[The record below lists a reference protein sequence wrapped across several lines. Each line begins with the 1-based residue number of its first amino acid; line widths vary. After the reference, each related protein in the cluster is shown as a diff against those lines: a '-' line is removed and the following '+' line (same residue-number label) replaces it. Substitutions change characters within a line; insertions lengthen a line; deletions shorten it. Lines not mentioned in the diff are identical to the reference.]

1 MLAANAAH
9 HSVVLVGC
17 HRQDNSREHMNNRR
31 SIFRSALALMAA
43 MICFDV
49 TPALANGPALQR
61 ITMATFTSAD
71 LAGVERDYARWLGY
85 QVRERGV
92 VSPEL
97 AKAWGRIGL
106 PGFRIRQDGRP
117 HSFQIASNVFAIV
130 FKNLH
135 NSAHIGGRGVTGD
148 QALNQLFDHKRRSV
162 VVIKKGVQRCLETCN
177 AICASRNHHV

>member
-9 HSVVLVGC
+9 HNVVLVGC

-97 AKAWGRIGL
+97 AKAWGAPGAAGKRYLLLSSEPSPDVFVRVIEGKAAPADLLPLTTWGWNGIEIIIGESIIIPMDMRTL
-106 PGFRIRQDGRP
+106 ATTKSIITNGI
-117 HSFQIASNVFAIV
+117 
-130 FKNLH
+130 
-135 NSAHIGGRGVTGD
+135 
-148 QALNQLFDHKRRSV
+148 
-162 VVIKKGVQRCLETCN
+162 
-177 AICASRNHHV
+177 